1 MRAAFL
7 LILSLPLVAQDAAVL
22 IDKGQFRAAHAIL
35 ERALQ
40 SGNQN
45 PETYFFLSR
54 TKAAFGD
61 LEGAVAAARRAVEI
75 EPRNAAC
82 RAQLGDLLLIQ
93 ARYRMPDAAFAKP
106 DFQAALELDPKN
118 AEALAG
124 LAKILFLE
132 GDREN
137 ASKTAA
143 RIASPEKA
151 TLARLDLLELA
162 NDKPALTAL
171 HSEAAAR
178 FPDSFEVQW
187 RAAFH
192 FIDAGLLEAAARH
205 ARSAIRIAPDR
216 QQGYA
221 ILVRCLI
228 LEKNYDALDP
238 LLEQASAKVPNDG
251 NPLFQAA
258 RELIVQ
264 SVEPARAE
272 KYLRRFQTLPPE
284 GFAPS
289 QAVVWWRLGQAL
301 AQQNKIDDARHA
313 FDAALAANPRFEA
326 ARREREKLR

>member
-1 MRAAFL
+1 MRPL
-7 LILSLPLVAQDAAVL
+7 LLLTLCLPLPAQDAAVW
-22 IDKGQFRAAHAIL
+22 IEKGRFRAAHAIL

-45 PETYFFLSR
+45 PETYFFLSK

-61 LEGAVAAARRAVEI
+61 LEGAIAAARRAVEL

-82 RAQLGDLLLIQ
+82 RAQLGGLRLIQ
-93 ARYRMPDAAFAKP
+93 ARYRMPDAVLAKP
-106 DFQAALELDPKN
+106 DFQAALEWDPKN
-118 AEALAG
+118 AEALSG

-132 GDREN
+132 GDRDN
-137 ASKTAA
+137 AANTAA
-143 RIASPEKA
+143 RIPSPEKA
-151 TLARLDLLELA
+151 MLARLDLLELA
-162 NDKPALTAL
+162 NDKPGLTAL
-171 HSEAAAR
+171 HTEAAAQ

-192 FIDAGLLEAAARH
+192 FIDAGRTEAAARL

-228 LEKNYDALDP
+228 LDKKFDALDA
-238 LLEQASAKVPNDG
+238 LLDEAAAKVPNDG

-258 RELIVQ
+258 RELIIQ
-264 SVEPARAE
+264 SAEPARAE

-284 GFAPS
+284 GFAPAP
-289 QAVVWWRLGQAL
+289 AVVWWRLGQAL
-301 AQQNKIDDARHA
+301 AQQNKIEDARKA

>member
-1 MRAAFL
+1 MRAPLFS
-7 LILSLPLVAQDAAVL
+7 ILCLPLLAQDAAVL
-22 IDKGQFRAAHAIL
+22 IDKGQFRAAHAVL

-40 SGNQN
+40 SGNHN
-45 PETYFFLSR
+45 PETYFFLSK

-61 LEGAVAAARRAVEI
+61 LEGAIAAARRATEV
-75 EPRNAAC
+75 EPRNAPC
-82 RAQLGDLLLIQ
+82 RAQLGDLRLIQ
-93 ARYRMPDAAFAKP
+93 ARYRMPDASVAKA
-106 DFQAALELDPKN
+106 DFLAALELDSKN

-132 GDREN
+132 GDRD
-137 ASKTAA
+137 AAARTAA
-143 RIASPEKA
+143 RIANPEKA

-162 NDKPALTAL
+162 NDKPALTVL
-171 HSEAAAR
+171 HTEAAAQ

-192 FIDAGLLEAAARH
+192 FVDAGLLDAAARH

-228 LEKNYDALDP
+228 LEKKYDALDP
-238 LLEQASAKVPNDG
+238 LLEQAAAKVPNDG
-251 NPLFQAA
+251 NPMFQAA

-264 SVEPARAE
+264 AAEPARAE

-284 GFAPS
+284 GFAPAP
-289 QAVVWWRLGQAL
+289 AVVWWRLGQAL
-301 AQQNKIDDARHA
+301 AQQNKTDDARKA